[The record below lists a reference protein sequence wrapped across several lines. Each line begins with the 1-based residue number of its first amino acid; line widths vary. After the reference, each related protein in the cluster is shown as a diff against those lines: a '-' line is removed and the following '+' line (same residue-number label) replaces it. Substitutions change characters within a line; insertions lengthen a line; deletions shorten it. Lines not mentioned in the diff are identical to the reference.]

1 MKKIFKILYG
11 VFFAA
16 VIVIAVGVIVPL
28 LPIPGNYQ
36 LLTIL
41 SGSMEPKIHTGS
53 IVAVKPSDNYKIG
66 DVITF
71 GGNGNTKTPTT
82 HRVHDIRVEKGKPIY
97 ITKGDANNAPDSKEV
112 LPEEISGKVLFS
124 VPLMGYA
131 ISAAKKP
138 LGFMLII
145 IIPAVI
151 IIGDEI
157 KRIGKEVKKM
167 KKKKSTPSQSPPQRG
182 GEGREKEEEAK
193 ELKIIN

>member
-16 VIVIAVGVIVPL
+16 IIVIAVGVIVPL

-71 GGNGNTKTPTT
+71 GGNGKTKTPTT

-124 VPLMGYA
+124 IPLMGYA
-131 ISAAKKP
+131 VNAAKKP
-138 LGFMLII
+138 LGFMFII
-145 IIPAVI
+145 VIPAVI

-157 KRIGKEVKKM
+157 KKIGKEVKKM
-167 KKKKSTPSQSPPQRG
+167 KKKKSTPS
-182 GEGREKEEEAK
+182 
-193 ELKIIN
+193 